1 MGLQKGVVRDFNY
14 EYRGGDLM
22 REVKTFEDAIDSID
36 DKLKRLMIDKQR
48 DYGSSN
54 ILSFGEFGVL
64 VRLNDKVER
73 LKNLL
78 TKNKA
83 PRNEAIED
91 TWMDIANYAKI
102 ALMLRE
108 GIFEL
113 PLEEGLKRNNE
124 ALSVYLAGPIN
135 DILIEQ
141 AAIWR
146 YVVEKRLG
154 AAGISVLNPLRGK
167 DLTDP
172 HIRFNLNYEEVVKRD
187 LHDIYSADIIL
198 VDLRHEVKLIG
209 TAMEMAYAK
218 QWGKK
223 IYVFGKAYR
232 QHYWIKYHVDRFFD
246 SLNEAIEAIVNEK
259 EGK

>member
-1 MGLQKGVVRDFNY
+1 
-14 EYRGGDLM
+14 M
-22 REVKTFEDAIDSID
+22 REIKTFGDAIDSID

-48 DYGSSN
+48 DYGPGN

-108 GIFEL
+108 NIFEL
-113 PLEEGLKRNNE
+113 PLEERLKRNNE
-124 ALSVYLAGPIN
+124 ALSVYLAGPIG
-135 DILIEQ
+135 DIPIQ
-141 AAIWR
+141 DAAAWR
-146 YVVEKRLG
+146 EEAEEKLN
-154 AAGISVLNPLRGK
+154 AAGIRAYNPLRDK
-167 DLTDP
+167 DLGDKDINTKLD
-172 HIRFNLNYEEVVKRD
+172 HIEVVERD
-187 LHDIYSADIIL
+187 LADILKSDIVL

-209 TAMEMAYAK
+209 TAMEMAYARM
-218 QWGKK
+218 WDKK
-223 IYVFGKAYR
+223 IYVFGTAYR
-232 QHYWIKYHVDRFFD
+232 QHYWVQYHAGKFFD
-246 SLNEAIEAIVNEK
+246 TLDEAIEAIINEK
-259 EGK
+259 KGK